1 MDIKHIRKDFPVY
14 DKHPDLIYFDSA
26 ASALKVQSA
35 IDEGMRYYTDL
46 GVNAHR
52 GAYHLA
58 YETTELYEASRHEVA
73 SFIGALPEEIIFT
86 RGATMSLNIIARAL
100 EQTIQPGD
108 EIITSEL
115 EHHSSLLPWMEIAKR
130 RQASLVYVP
139 LTSEGRITVS
149 EFERVLTD
157 KTAIVALTHV
167 SNVMGY
173 MTPIK
178 EITRLART
186 KNAIVILDAAQ
197 SVPHMAVDVKD
208 LDVDFLAFSGHKMF
222 APTGIGVLYGKKTR
236 LEALSPVEFGG
247 EMADEVFKDHATYK
261 ALPLRFEAGTP
272 NIAGVIGLAA
282 AIRYINGLS
291 LQTIHEHTEGL
302 HQYLLAG
309 MKKIE
314 GLTIY
319 NATAENPVVTFNID
333 GIHPHDASTMLDQF
347 KIGVRSGHHCA
358 QLVSRFLG
366 VNSTI
371 RASMHV
377 YNTIEDCDALISGII
392 KTRDFFNQF

>member
-26 ASALKVQSA
+26 ASALKVKAA

-58 YETTELYEASRHEVA
+58 YETTELYEASRRDVA
-73 SFIGALPEEIIFT
+73 SFIGAHPEEIIFT
-86 RGATMSLNIIARAL
+86 RGTTMSLNMIARAL
-100 EQTIQPGD
+100 EHTIQPGD

-149 EFERVLTD
+149 AFEQVLSD
-157 KTAIVALTHV
+157 RTAIVALTHV

-178 EITRLART
+178 EITRRAKT

-197 SVPHMAVDVKD
+197 SVPHMPVDVRD

-222 APTGIGVLYGKKTR
+222 APTGIGVLYGKKTQ

-261 ALPLRFEAGTP
+261 ALPLKFEAGTP

-282 AIRYINGLS
+282 AIRYINALS
-291 LQTIHEHTEGL
+291 LKTIHDHTERL
-302 HQYLLAG
+302 HQYLLTH
-309 MKKIE
+309 MKQIE

-319 NATAENPVVTFNID
+319 NDTAENPVITFNID

-358 QLVSRFLG
+358 HLVSRFLG

-377 YNTIEDCDALISGII
+377 YNTLEDCDALISGII